1 MIGKIIGWDLGEV
14 LAIYIDKEEKI
25 QDTNRK
31 YVSIYEKYLIGHFN
45 GRIVRFDIKTLE
57 KCEIENNTILRINKQ
72 GNMYVYLSANTEEV
86 DIFVTNKCNSNCI
99 MCPVPESIRKQK
111 QINNFELNKQ
121 LIELLSDDIGYINIT
136 GGEPTLAK
144 DEFFKTLELVAEKF
158 KKSDFQLLTNGRS
171 FSIQEVLNR
180 TMEIVPKG
188 IRIAIPIHSS
198 DEYIHDR
205 ITQVKG
211 SFKQTDIGIKN
222 LLIYKQNVELR
233 VVISRENIDSV
244 VDTAKYIINEY
255 TGLLCV
261 NFIAMEMTGNAAVN
275 KELLWI
281 DYDKAFKKIKNAIDI
296 LVYNGIDVQLYNF
309 PLCAVDRGYWSIAAK
324 SISDYK
330 IRYMPECDECKVK
343 NICGGFFASTKQVMN
358 PKIKPIR

>member
-1 MIGKIIGWDLGEV
+1 MIGQIIGWNLGEI
-14 LAIYIDKEEKI
+14 LAIYKDKEEKI
-25 QDTNRK
+25 QDTSGK
-31 YVSIYEKYLIGHFN
+31 YVSIYEKYLIYHFN
-45 GRIVRFDIKTLE
+45 GHMVRFEIKISE
-57 KCEIENNTILRINKQ
+57 KYEIEDNTILHINEK
-72 GNMYVYLSANTEEV
+72 GNIYVYLSANTEEI
-86 DIFVTNKCNSNCI
+86 DIFITNKCNSNCI
-99 MCPVPESIRKQK
+99 MCPVPESIRKQN

-121 LIELLSDDIGYINIT
+121 LIEILPEDIGYINIT

-144 DEFFKTLELVAEKF
+144 NDFFKTLELVVQKFEKT
-158 KKSDFQLLTNGRS
+158 DFQLLTNGRS
-171 FSIQEVLNR
+171 FSVQEILDR

-198 DEYIHDR
+198 DECIHDA

-211 SFKQTDIGIKN
+211 SFKQTDTGIKN
-222 LLIYKQNVELR
+222 LLFYKQNVEIR
-233 VVISRENIDSV
+233 IVVSRENIDSV
-244 VDTAKYIINEY
+244 VETAKYIVNEY
-255 TGLLCV
+255 TGVLCV
-261 NFIAMEMTGNAAVN
+261 TFIAMEMTGNAAIN

-281 DYDKAFKKIKNAIDI
+281 DYDEAFKKIKDAIDI
-296 LVYNGIDVQLYNF
+296 LAYNGIDVQLYNF

-358 PKIKPIR
+358 PRIKPIR